1 MKKLSLTF
9 IAMLLIGLV
18 WSQDEARLMRF
29 PAIHGNQI
37 VFTYAGDLYS
47 VDKSGGTA
55 RKLTNDENGY
65 EMFARFSPDGKQIA
79 FTAQYDGNTE
89 VYTIPADGG
98 VPVRLTYTATLN
110 RDDISDRMG
119 PNNIVMTWKDNENI
133 VYRSRKQSFN
143 DFKGQLFITS
153 VKGGLSEELPLPC
166 GGFCSY
172 SPDKSK
178 LAYNRVFREFRTW
191 KYYRGGMADDIWIYD
206 FKTKQTENI
215 TNSPAQEI
223 FPMWVGDKIYF
234 ASDRDRT
241 MNLFVYDLKTKETKK
256 LTDFKEFD
264 IKFPSLGDNAIV
276 FENGGFIYVF
286 DLATQKYAK
295 VTVTIANDLI
305 TGRNQLKDAS
315 KFINS
320 SSISPDGKRLAF
332 DARGDVWTLPAKTGI
347 TRNIT
352 QTRGVHNRDVAWSPD
367 GKYIAFISDRTG
379 EDEIFIAKQDATGDA
394 VQITKNA
401 DTYKYSCTWSPDSK
415 KLLWADKMLR
425 LQYVDIDSKEVTVVD
440 QAKAWEF
447 NNYSWSPD
455 SKWVTYAFP
464 DRRNFGIVYI
474 YELASKTKTAVTD
487 TWYSSGDPAFS
498 NDGKYLF
505 FTSNRDFNPTYSNTE
520 WNHSYSDMTKIY
532 FVTLAKATPNPFAYE
547 NDEVAVKKD
556 EAKDEAKDVKKD
568 DNKDVKK
575 DVKKDENKDVK
586 KDAVPDVKVDV
597 DGIIDRIVVLPVDA
611 SNYYG
616 VSAIGDNVY
625 YIKGGR
631 RGQGGLATFNLKEKK
646 ESVLGDFYNY
656 DISADFKKMMVG
668 GMGKYAVIDLPKGGK
683 IDVKD
688 WVDVSNMKLVID
700 LKAEWSQIYNEN
712 WRQMK
717 YFLYAP
723 NMQGLNW
730 DNIKKKYEP
739 LVAYVNNRTDLT
751 YILGEMVAEISIGH
765 SYVGGGDRPEPKR
778 VKMGLLGAKLS
789 RDGSGYYHIDKI
801 LKGENWNREE
811 RSPLTELGV
820 DVKEGD
826 FIIAI
831 NGKSTKDMNDIYE
844 ALVNTAGNQVEL
856 TVNAKAS
863 PDGARKAIVVPTDD
877 EAKLYYY
884 NWVEDNIKKV
894 SDASNGEIGYI
905 HIPDMSAEGL
915 NEFVKHF
922 YPQLNKRALIID
934 DRGNGGGNVSPM
946 IIERLNREMTMI
958 NMSRNTEGTP
968 GRLEMQWGPKCILI
982 DSYSASDGD
991 LFPYQFKKLKIGKA
1005 IGLRTWGGVVGIR
1018 GSLPFVDGGSL
1029 MRPEFAPYDTEGKN
1043 WIIEGHGVDPDI
1055 VVDNDP
1061 AKEYAGEDQQLNRAV
1076 DQMKEELK
1084 NWPKEL
1090 PSHPAFPDKTK

>member
-1 MKKLSLTF
+1 MKQLSMIV
-9 IAMLLIGLV
+9 IAMLFTGFI
-18 WSQDEARLMRF
+18 SAQNEARLMRF

-47 VDKSGGTA
+47 VEKAGGLA
-55 RKLTNDENGY
+55 RKLTSDENGY
-65 EMFARFSPDGKQIA
+65 EMFARFSPNGKQIA

-89 VYTIPADGG
+89 VYLMPADGG
-98 VPVRLTYTATLN
+98 EPVRLTYSATLN
-110 RDDISDRMG
+110 RDDLSDRMG
-119 PNNIVMTWKDNENI
+119 PTNIVMTWRDDESI

-153 VKGGLSEELPLPC
+153 VKGGLSEELPLPA

-215 TNSPAQEI
+215 TNNPAQDI
-223 FPMWVGDKIYF
+223 FPMWAGDKIYF

-276 FENGGFIYVF
+276 FENGGFLYVF
-286 DLATQKYAK
+286 DLATQKYGK
-295 VTVTIANDLI
+295 VTVNIANDLI

-320 SSISPDGKRLAF
+320 SSISSDGKRIAF
-332 DARGDVWTLPAKTGI
+332 DARGDVWTVPAKTGI

-352 QTRGVHNRDVAWSPD
+352 QTKGVHNRDVAWSPD
-367 GKYIAFISDRTG
+367 GKTISFISDRTG
-379 EDEIFIAKQDATGDA
+379 EDEIFIAKQDGTGD
-394 VQITKNA
+394 VIQLTKNA
-401 DTYKYSCTWSPDSK
+401 DTYKYSPLWSPDSK
-415 KLLWADKMLR
+415 KLLWSDKMLR
-425 LQYVDIDSKEVTVVD
+425 LQYVDVDSKEVIIVD

-447 NNYSWSPD
+447 NSYNWSPD
-455 SKWVTYAFP
+455 SKWITYTYP
-464 DRRNFGIVYI
+464 DRRSFSIVYI
-474 YELASKTKTAVTD
+474 YELASKTKTPVTD
-487 TWYSSGDPAFS
+487 SWYSSGSSVFS

-505 FTSNRDFNPTYSNTE
+505 FTSNRDFNPTYSATE
-520 WNHSYSDMTKIY
+520 WNHSYGDMTKIY

-547 NDEVAVKKD
+547 NDEVSVKKD
-556 EAKDEAKDVKKD
+556 EDSNAKKDETKDSG
-568 DNKDVKK
+568 K
-575 DVKKDENKDVK
+575 DVKKDEDKDAKKDVK
-586 KDAVPDVKVDV
+586 KDAVPDVKVDL

-616 VSAIGDNVY
+616 VSSVGDNVY

-631 RGQGGLATFNLKEKK
+631 RGQGGLATFNLKDKK
-646 ESVLGDFYNY
+646 ESVLGDFYGY
-656 DISADFKKMMVG
+656 DISADLKKMLVMVQ
-668 GMGKYAVIDLPKGGK
+668 GKYAVIDLPKGGK
-683 IDVKD
+683 VEVKD
-688 WVDVSNMKLVID
+688 WADLSNMKLMVD
-700 LKAEWSQIYNEN
+700 LKSEWDQIYHEA

-739 LVAYVNNRTDLT
+739 LLPYVNNRYDLT
-751 YILGEMVAEISIGH
+751 YILGEMVGEISIGH
-765 SYVGGGDRPEPKR
+765 SYVGGGDRPEPKK
-778 VKMGLLGAKLS
+778 VKLGLLGARLS
-789 RDGSGYYHIDKI
+789 RDASGYYHIDKI
-801 LKGENWNREE
+801 LKGENWTREE

-826 FIIAI
+826 FIIAV
-831 NGKSTKDMNDIYE
+831 NGKPTKDMNDIYE
-844 ALVNTAGNQVEL
+844 ALVNAADNQVEL

-863 PDGARKAIVVPTDD
+863 PDGAHKIIVVPVDD

-884 NWVEDNIKKV
+884 NWVEANIKKV
-894 SDASNGEIGYI
+894 NDATNGEVGYI
-905 HIPDMSAEGL
+905 HIPDMGVEGL

-946 IIERLNREMTMI
+946 IIERLNREMTMMT
-958 NMSRNTEGTP
+958 MSRNTEPVP
-968 GRLEMQWGPKCILI
+968 GRLEMQVGPKCILI
-982 DSYSASDGD
+982 DNYSASDGD

-1018 GSLPFVDGGSL
+1018 GSLPFVDGGMM
-1029 MRPEFAPYDTEGKN
+1029 MRPEFAPYSTDGKE

-1061 AKEYAGEDQQLNRAV
+1061 AKEYAGEDQQLNRAI

-1084 NWPKEL
+1084 SLPKEL
-1090 PSHPAFPDKTK
+1090 PGIPPFPDKTK

>member
-1 MKKLSLTF
+1 MKKLSLTL
-9 IAMLLIGLV
+9 IAMLFLFAV
-18 WSQDEARLMRF
+18 SAQNEARLLRF
-29 PAIHGNQI
+29 PTIHGNQI

-47 VDKSGGTA
+47 VDRAGGMA
-55 RKLTNDENGY
+55 RKLTNDENGF

-89 VYTIPADGG
+89 VYLMPSDGG
-98 VPVRLTYTATLN
+98 VPVRLTYSATLN

-119 PNNIVMTWKDNENI
+119 PNNIVMTWRDNESI

-143 DFKGQLFITS
+143 DFKGQLFVTS

-172 SPDKSK
+172 SPDKSQ

-206 FKTKQTENI
+206 FRTKQTENI
-215 TNSPAQEI
+215 TNNPAQDI

-256 LTDFKEFD
+256 LTNFTEFD

-286 DLATQKYAK
+286 DLATQKYSK
-295 VTVTIANDLI
+295 VTITIANDLI

-320 SSISPDGKRLAF
+320 SSISSDGKRIAF
-332 DARGDVWTLPAKTGI
+332 DARGDVWTVPAKSGI

-352 QTRGVHNRDVAWSPD
+352 QTKGVHNRDVAWSPD

-379 EDEIFIAKQDATGDA
+379 EDEIFLAKQDATGDA
-394 VQITKNA
+394 IQITKNA
-401 DTYKYSCTWSPDSK
+401 DTYKYSPTWSPDSK
-415 KLLWADKMLR
+415 KLLWSDKMLR
-425 LQYVDIDSKEVTVVD
+425 LQYVDIDSKEVTLVD

-447 NNYSWSPD
+447 SNYNWSPD
-455 SKWVTYAFP
+455 SKWITYSYP
-464 DRRNFGIVYI
+464 DRRSFSIVYI

-487 TWYSSGDPAFS
+487 TWYSSGDAAFS

-505 FTSNRDFNPTYSNTE
+505 FTSNRDFNPTYSSTE

-547 NDEVAVKKD
+547 NDEVAVKKE
-556 EAKDEAKDVKKD
+556 EAKDTTKNAG
-568 DNKDVKK
+568 K
-575 DVKKDENKDVK
+575 DVKKDEKKDVTKDEK
-586 KDAVPDVKVDV
+586 KVDVKVDV
-597 DGIIDRIVVLPVDA
+597 DGIIDRIVVLPIDA
-611 SNYYG
+611 SNYFG
-616 VSAIGDNVY
+616 IAAIGDNVY
-625 YIKGGR
+625 YIKGGGR
-631 RGQGGLATFNLKEKK
+631 HGQGGLATFNLKEKK
-646 ESVLGDFYNY
+646 ESMLGDFYTY
-656 DISADFKKMMVG
+656 DISADYKKMMVG
-668 GMGKYAVIDLPKGGK
+668 GQGKYAVIDLPKGGK

-688 WVDVSNMKLVID
+688 WADLSNMKLVVD
-700 LKAEWSQIYNEN
+700 LKAEWNQIYNES

-739 LVAYVNNRTDLT
+739 LLPYVNSRYDLT

-765 SYVGGGDRPEPKR
+765 SYVGGGDRPELK
-778 VKMGLLGAKLS
+778 KIKTGLLGARMS
-789 RDGSGYYHIDKI
+789 RDASGYYHIDKI
-801 LKGENWNREE
+801 LKGENWTREE

-831 NGKSTKDMNDIYE
+831 NGKPTKDMNDIYE
-844 ALVNTAGNQVEL
+844 ALVSTAGNQVEL

-863 PDGARKAIVVPTDD
+863 PDGARKTIVVPTDD

-894 SDASNGEIGYI
+894 SDATNGDVGYI
-905 HIPDMSAEGL
+905 HIPDMSVEGL

-946 IIERLNREMTMI
+946 IAERLNREMTMI
-958 NMSRNTEGTP
+958 NMARNTEGTP
-968 GRLEMQWGPKCILI
+968 GRLEMEWGPKCILI
-982 DSYSASDGD
+982 DCYSASDGD

-1005 IGLRTWGGVVGIR
+1005 IGQRTWGGVVGIR

-1061 AKEYAGEDQQLNRAV
+1061 AKEYAGEDQQLNRAIEE
-1076 DQMKEELK
+1076 MKAELK

-1090 PSHPAFPDKTK
+1090 PSPPPFPDKTK